1 MFFGLFSCSFIKGSI
16 FKFFSFLISVLLNN
30 QVYNSID
37 GCYFIMSWSYYI
49 NEWNSFSLMG
59 SFSYIFADAHLILLY
74 IITTVVIL
82 LLLWLSI
89 IIRLVDFLIEPFI
102 ALTIIE
108 QLSLIVGIKLLLLS
122 ELMLSFACF
131 WCYIN
136 FRIIGCI
143 LLLFYFPLL
152 SSYSFPI
159 PFTNPLIPLFSS
171 LPIQCSQIFIKI
183 GFLNYSIEGLGQ
195 PPSAGFYSIILQCK
209 EFSYPYFSLTD
220 RLIGPIYYF
229 TTGLHGFHVLLGAFL
244 FFITLFYIMFVFEL
258 SAFGSNGSITLNTHS
273 FNYAFYFME
282 FPFPLFLSSHHRHFV
297 DFIWLMV
304 FLLFLV

>member
-1 MFFGLFSCSFIKGSI
+1 MKIFTLSHCNYLSLSNNLIYTIHHNHYPLLISLSIENLFLVFYILIQYSYSSILPLFVFLYHLSDRLLNPLILGLRPSI
-16 FKFFSFLISVLLNN
+16 FLFTMIFTLL
-30 QVYNSID
+30 
-37 GCYFIMSWSYYI
+37 
-49 NEWNSFSLMG
+49 
-59 SFSYIFADAHLILLY
+59 
-74 IITTVVIL
+74 L

-89 IIRLVDFLIEPFI
+89 IIWLVDFLIEPFI

-136 FRIIGCI
+136 FRIIACI
-143 LLLFYFPLL
+143 LLLFYFPLV
-152 SSYSFPI
+152 SSYSFSI

-171 LPIQCSQIFIKI
+171 LPIQSTQIFIKI

-244 FFITLFYIMFVFEL
+244 FFITLFYIMF
-258 SAFGSNGSITLNTHS
+258 SSI
-273 FNYAFYFME
+273 YAFYFME

-304 FLLFLV
+304 FLCFLV

>member
-1 MFFGLFSCSFIKGSI
+1 MDILDFQLVDQLIFVIDF
-16 FKFFSFLISVLLNN
+16 FKFCSYYFIISYCNYLSLSNNLIYTIHHNHYPLLISL
-30 QVYNSID
+30 SIENLFIVFYILIQYSYSNILPLF
-37 GCYFIMSWSYYI
+37 YFISYYI
-49 NEWNSFSLMG
+49 SYSISF
-59 SFSYIFADAHLILLY
+59 ILL
-74 IITTVVIL
+74 L

-159 PFTNPLIPLFSS
+159 PFTNPLIPLFIS
-171 LPIQCSQIFIKI
+171 L
-183 GFLNYSIEGLGQ
+183 
-195 PPSAGFYSIILQCK
+195 
-209 EFSYPYFSLTD
+209 
-220 RLIGPIYYF
+220 
-229 TTGLHGFHVLLGAFL
+229 
-244 FFITLFYIMFVFEL
+244 L
-258 SAFGSNGSITLNTHS
+258 S
-273 FNYAFYFME
+273 
-282 FPFPLFLSSHHRHFV
+282 
-297 DFIWLMV
+297 
-304 FLLFLV
+304 

>member
-1 MFFGLFSCSFIKGSI
+1 MVFYILIQYSYSNILPLF
-16 FKFFSFLISVLLNN
+16 L
-30 QVYNSID
+30 YD
-37 GCYFIMSWSYYI
+37 YFISYYI
-49 NEWNSFSLMG
+49 SYSISF
-59 SFSYIFADAHLILLY
+59 ILL
-74 IITTVVIL
+74 L

-108 QLSLIVGIKLLLLS
+108 QLALIVGIKLLLLS

-183 GFLNYSIEGLGQ
+183 GFLNNSIEGLGQ
-195 PPSAGFYSIILQCK
+195 PPSAGFYSIILQ
-209 EFSYPYFSLTD
+209 FHYPSKTK
-220 RLIGPIYYF
+220 
-229 TTGLHGFHVLLGAFL
+229 
-244 FFITLFYIMFVFEL
+244 
-258 SAFGSNGSITLNTHS
+258 
-273 FNYAFYFME
+273 
-282 FPFPLFLSSHHRHFV
+282 
-297 DFIWLMV
+297 
-304 FLLFLV
+304 